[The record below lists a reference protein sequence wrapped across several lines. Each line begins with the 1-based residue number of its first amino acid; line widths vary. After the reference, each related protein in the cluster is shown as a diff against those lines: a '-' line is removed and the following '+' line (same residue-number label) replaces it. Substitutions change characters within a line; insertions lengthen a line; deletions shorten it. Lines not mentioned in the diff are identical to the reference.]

1 MASPAAP
8 RWRRRKEARPSE
20 IVEAALACFAEKG
33 FAATRLDDI
42 AARAG
47 VTRGT
52 LYLYFPSKED
62 LFKEVVRQAVVPILA
77 SREREIARADQ
88 PVAEQLQRFILSI
101 PKALAGSPLPAI
113 PRIIVAEAQN
123 FPELAE
129 FYFNE
134 VLSRARRNLRALL
147 RRGVKRGE
155 FRKVDIDHVF
165 YCIVGPIAASVI
177 WRAIFGRFD
186 ADAPDIAAVCRA
198 HAELLVRGLAAEG
211 GKR

>member
-1 MASPAAP
+1 MATRAVP

-20 IVEAALACFAEKG
+20 IIEAALACFAAKG

-52 LYLYFPSKED
+52 LYLYFTGKEE
-62 LFKEVVRQAVVPILA
+62 LFKEVVRQAVLPLLA
-77 SREREIARADQ
+77 LREREIARPDQ
-88 PVAEQLQRFILSI
+88 SATEQLRGFLLSI
-101 PKALAGSPLPAI
+101 PQTLTGSPLPAI
-113 PRIIVAEAQN
+113 PKIIVAEAQN

-134 VLSRARRNLRALL
+134 VMSRARSNLKALL
-147 RRGVKRGE
+147 RRGVQRGE

-165 YCIVGPIAASVI
+165 YCTVGPIAASVI
-177 WRAIFGRFD
+177 WRHVFGKVD
-186 ADAPDIAAVCRA
+186 PEPPDIAAVCRA
-198 HAELLVRGLAAEG
+198 QADLLLNGLAAG
-211 GKR
+211 TR

>member
-1 MASPAAP
+1 MASTAAP

-47 VTRGT
+47 ITRGT
-52 LYLYFPSKED
+52 LYLYFTSKEE
-62 LFKEVVRQAVVPILA
+62 LFKEVVRQAVLPILA
-77 SREREIARADQ
+77 SRERQFARTDQ
-88 PVAEQLQRFILSI
+88 PASEQLQRFLLSI
-101 PKALAGSPLPAI
+101 PEALAGSPLPAI
-113 PRIIVAEAQN
+113 PKIIVAEAQN

-134 VLSRARRNLRALL
+134 VLSRARRNLKAVL

-155 FRKVDIDHVF
+155 FRKIDIDHVF
-165 YCIVGPIAASVI
+165 YCVVGPIAASVI
-177 WRAIFGRFD
+177 WRNIFGRFD
-186 ADAPDIAAVCRA
+186 PDAPDIASVCRA
-198 HAELLVRGLAAEG
+198 HAELLVRGLVAPG
-211 GKR
+211 GKQ